1 MSNMVKL
8 GEICVELSDGLHA
21 APEFDPL
28 GEYLFVNANNMV
40 NGRIVDIG
48 NGKRASKIEYEKYK
62 IELDEQTLFYSI
74 DGTIGNVAKYHG
86 EKCILGKGA
95 CYLRLKPEI
104 SRDYIYY
111 LLQSDSFKGYIQTMK
126 TGSTIHHI
134 SLDTMRNFRFSL
146 PNIEDQE
153 KKVAAVS
160 IIDSKISINMDI
172 CKELEDLAKTVYDYW
187 FTQFDFPNA
196 EGKPY
201 RASGGE
207 MVWND
212 QLKREIPKGWTAADI
227 KTVCEIVD
235 CLHSK
240 KPCEKFESEEFF
252 LLTLENLTKD
262 GYIDLSEKYYISQN
276 DYSEWTSRI
285 EVREND
291 FVVTN
296 AGRAGDIGKI
306 PKGVRCAIGRN
317 LTAIRPVAIDPYYLR
332 GFFRSGYVQQQI
344 KTNLDSGSLFK
355 SFNVKSINKLVIL
368 IPDKSTL
375 NAYLEIAVPIVKM
388 IEEKLSENQI
398 LQSLRDWLLP
408 MLMNGQATVE

>member
-153 KKVAAVS
+153 KIVAAVS

-172 CKELEDLAKTVYDYW
+172 CKELDDLAKTVYDYW
-187 FTQFDFPNA
+187 FTQFDFPNT

-212 QLKREIPKGWTAADI
+212 QLKREIPKGWRVGCVGDLGSVVAGGTPSTSNENYYSDDDI
-227 KTVCEIVD
+227 AWITPNDLSGKEHLMFFSHGERDITQEGLNNSSAVMMPTGTVLFSSRAPIGYVAIAENEICSNQGFKSIVPTKRYGSHFIYYTIKRYTPAIAQQGVGTTFKEISGD
-235 CLHSK
+235 TMTNFRLLL
-240 KPCEKFESEEFF
+240 PPVELATQFENVLEATFEKRRILEH
-252 LLTLENLTKD
+252 ENL
-262 GYIDLSEKYYISQN
+262 E
-276 DYSEWTSRI
+276 
-285 EVREND
+285 
-291 FVVTN
+291 
-296 AGRAGDIGKI
+296 
-306 PKGVRCAIGRN
+306 
-317 LTAIRPVAIDPYYLR
+317 
-332 GFFRSGYVQQQI
+332 
-344 KTNLDSGSLFK
+344 
-355 SFNVKSINKLVIL
+355 LV
-368 IPDKSTL
+368 
-375 NAYLEIAVPIVKM
+375 N
-388 IEEKLSENQI
+388 
-398 LQSLRDWLLP
+398 LRDWLLP
-408 MLMNGQATVE
+408 MVMNGQVAVE